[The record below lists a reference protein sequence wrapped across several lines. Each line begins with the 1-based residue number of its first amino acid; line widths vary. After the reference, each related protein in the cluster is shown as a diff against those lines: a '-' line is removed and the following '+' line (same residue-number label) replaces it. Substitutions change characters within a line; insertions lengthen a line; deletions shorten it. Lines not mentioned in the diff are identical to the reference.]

1 MRRTLAFTTAL
12 ATAVGLFALGAA
24 EASPDRPRAAAPAL
38 PTVQWMPLTELIA
51 TLEGRGY
58 TVLEAEREDGRYWEV
73 RMQDAGGMVVE
84 AYLDPA
90 TGAPVTRSGRED
102 D

>member
-1 MRRTLAFTTAL
+1 MKHPLAVTAAL
-12 ATAVGLFALGAA
+12 ATVLTLAA
-24 EASPDRPRAAAPAL
+24 PGPVAASPDGPRAGAPAA
-38 PTVQWMPLTELIA
+38 QWMPLTDLIA

-73 RMQDAGGMVVE
+73 RMQDASGMVVE

-90 TGAPVTRSGRED
+90 TGAPLATRDRED